1 MSTALITRP
10 AAVHTDRLLEP
21 TWAEITDVTKE
32 VDGTSTF
39 WFQFTDAAVRERYS
53 FRPGQ
58 FNMVYVPGYGEAAIS
73 ISSDPSN
80 TSTIGHS
87 IRLVGNVTHA
97 VGRLK
102 AGDVVGLRG
111 PFGTSWP
118 IEGLVGHDVF
128 IATGGIGLPPLR
140 PAIYHIMHNRDKYGK
155 VTLLYGARTPDQLMY
170 TEEYESWRS
179 AGIDIQLCVDRGDAN
194 WTGRVGVV
202 PMWFYQFRIDARNTV
217 VLTCGP

>member
-10 AAVHTDRLLEP
+10 AAVHADRLLEP
-21 TWAEITDVTKE
+21 TWAEITDVTRE

-39 WFQFTDAAVRERYS
+39 WFQFIDPVVRERYS

-73 ISSDPSN
+73 ISSDPAN

-87 IRLVGNVTHA
+87 IRLVGSVTHA

-102 AGDVVGLRG
+102 AGDAVGLRG

-118 IEGLVGHDVF
+118 IEDLIGHDVF
-128 IATGGIGLPPLR
+128 IATGGIGLP
-140 PAIYHIMHNRDKYGK
+140 
-155 VTLLYGARTPDQLMY
+155 
-170 TEEYESWRS
+170 
-179 AGIDIQLCVDRGDAN
+179 
-194 WTGRVGVV
+194 
-202 PMWFYQFRIDARNTV
+202 
-217 VLTCGP
+217 